1 MPVGELLPQL
11 LAAGSLDSMGDLFTE
26 ELMSLLL
33 ENTSAMVEIG
43 DDDLH
48 DIQHPLTL
56 SFESGKLVA
65 VELFDPERQFDPGL
79 VSLPEGW
86 GASHSKKFLTLSV
99 RDR

>member
-65 VELFDPERQFDPGL
+65 VELLDPERQFDL
-79 VSLPEGW
+79 SLPEAW
-86 GASHSKKFLTLSV
+86 GASRSKKFLTLSV